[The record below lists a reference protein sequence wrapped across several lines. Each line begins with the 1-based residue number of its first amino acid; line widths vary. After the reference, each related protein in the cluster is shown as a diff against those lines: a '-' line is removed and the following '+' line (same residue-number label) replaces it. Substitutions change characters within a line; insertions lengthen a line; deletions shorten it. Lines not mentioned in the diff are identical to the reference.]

1 MKKGYLAQTDL
12 AHIPDSFNFQN
23 ANGSKAGAPITFSA
37 TENQFKGFHMY
48 FYQITFYEICVEL
61 LDLKNFTFG
70 KIVIIHWFA
79 CS

>member
-48 FYQITFYEICVEL
+48 FLSDYFL
-61 LDLKNFTFG
+61 
-70 KIVIIHWFA
+70 
-79 CS
+79 